1 LTAYWGSEMQAL
13 SYNDKMKLLSVLES
27 GYESVDDLIDGISDE
42 ELLFVPSIRDAWSIN
57 DFLVHFLDAD
67 ISLAFRTRIAVAE
80 SGRAVPVWDEN
91 AWHDELHYGAEKG
104 LACLSTAK
112 MIRSYVAVG
121 VEAVLDDD
129 WASFRIEHPVKGVLD
144 LGDIISMYDQ
154 HVAFHLPLIK
164 RNRRAWLD
172 SRVML

>member
-1 LTAYWGSEMQAL
+1 MQAL

-27 GYESVDDLIDGISDE
+27 GYVSVDELIEGISDE
-42 ELLFVPSIRDAWSIN
+42 ELLFVPSVRDAWSIN

-67 ISLAFRTRIAVAE
+67 ISLAFRARTAIAE

-91 AWHDELHYGAEKG
+91 AWRDALHYGAEKG
-104 LACLSTAK
+104 LACLTTAK
-112 MIRSYVAVG
+112 RIRSYVAVG

-129 WASFRIEHPVKGVLD
+129 WASFRIEHSVKGILD

-164 RNRRAWLD
+164 RNMKAWRD
-172 SRVML
+172 SRTML